1 MSKIII
7 GFTGPIAS
15 GKDASKK
22 YLEEKYQGQSFRF
35 STVMRELLTR
45 LSLEINRKNLSDIS
59 RCLRET
65 FGEDL
70 FAKTMAKDVMADPA
84 EMIIVDGIRRLADI
98 AYLKDVPGFHL
109 ISIEA
114 DIKIRYERLTKRGEN
129 ADDSKKTFEGFLAD
143 HQLETE
149 LSIPAVMAEADF
161 QINNNGSFADL
172 YRQIDEIIST
182 IKNN

>member
-1 MSKIII
+1 MTKIIV

-22 YLEEKYQGQSFRF
+22 YLEEKYRGKSFRF
-35 STVMRELLTR
+35 STVMREILSR
-45 LSLEINRKNLSDIS
+45 LSLEINRKNLSDVS

-84 EMIIVDGIRRLADI
+84 NVIIVDGIRRLADI
-98 AYLKDVPGFHL
+98 AYLKDVPGFNL
-109 ISIEA
+109 ISIDA
-114 DIKIRYERLTKRGEN
+114 DPKIRHARLINRGEN
-129 ADDSKKTFEGFLAD
+129 ADDSRKTFEQFLAD

-149 LSIPAVMAEADF
+149 LSIPAVMAEANF
-161 QINNNGSFADL
+161 KINNDGNFDDL
-172 YRQIDEIIST
+172 HRQIDEIINT
-182 IKNN
+182 IKK